1 MDKFADKKIDRK
13 KSPFYNLNDTKVK
26 EFCFYFKMLGSKGIL
41 TPLIPDCYVLCT
53 LAILKNMGI
62 RTDEKGEE

>member
-13 KSPFYNLNDTKVK
+13 KSPFYNLNDTKN
-26 EFCFYFKMLGSKGIL
+26 I
-41 TPLIPDCYVLCT
+41 
-53 LAILKNMGI
+53 GI